1 MKVLLILFFSVK
13 KMDIFSSPSLRPRD
27 RLLKIAPHIDLEPP
41 RFIIL
46 VEEFN
51 GRVKEFSCDLERTK
65 DFSSFAVNCH
75 VKLIDRGFK
84 DVDVKIFSE
93 FLSNFLKEGKCF
105 LNA

>member
-1 MKVLLILFFSVK
+1 MKVLLTLFFSVK

-51 GRVKEFSCDLERTK
+51 GRVKKFSCDLERTK

-84 DVDVKIFSE
+84 DVDVKIFYE